1 MKETINPFKKEMIMN
16 NLPKEVLPL
25 YKECLIKAKN
35 RILVNVVNT
44 QGKEKKVRLT
54 DLPRGVQ
61 NVIMGSLHEQALAGK
76 HI

>member
-1 MKETINPFKKEMIMN
+1 MKETINPLKRKKIMN
-16 NLPKEVLPL
+16 HLPKAVLPL
-25 YKECLIKAKN
+25 YKECLINAKDK
-35 RILVNVVNT
+35 ILVNVVNT

-61 NVIMGSLHEQALAGK
+61 HVIMGSLHEQAIAGK